1 VCASLSVSLSHTH
14 TQTHSLCLSLSLC
27 FSLYVCVLQVS
38 HMHAYLC
45 HTHNTGV
52 PPHLPTPLPPLPLPS
67 YHFPPLHTQTL
78 VQGSVGWFLELDSDC
93 DGFVAPQR
101 LIEAVLMLPCRLTTD
116 SALEFV
122 ASIPHT
128 KWENLVSLS
137 ELWATLEVC
146 IRVCMDG
153 WVD

>member
-1 VCASLSVSLSHTH
+1 
-14 TQTHSLCLSLSLC
+14 
-27 FSLYVCVLQVS
+27 
-38 HMHAYLC
+38 M
-45 HTHNTGV
+45 
-52 PPHLPTPLPPLPLPS
+52 
-67 YHFPPLHTQTL
+67 
-78 VQGSVGWFLELDSDC
+78 GWFLELDSDC
-93 DGFVAPQR
+93 DGFVARQR

-128 KWENLVSLS
+128 NWENLVSLS

-146 IRVCMDG
+146 IRVWMDG

>member
-1 VCASLSVSLSHTH
+1 
-14 TQTHSLCLSLSLC
+14 
-27 FSLYVCVLQVS
+27 
-38 HMHAYLC
+38 
-45 HTHNTGV
+45 
-52 PPHLPTPLPPLPLPS
+52 
-67 YHFPPLHTQTL
+67 
-78 VQGSVGWFLELDSDC
+78 VGWFLELDSDC
-93 DGFVAPQR
+93 DGFVAPQC

-146 IRVCMDG
+146 TCVYMCVDEWVGGLVGG
-153 WVD
+153 WVGVCV